1 MNNNIYLIG
10 DIHGDWRL
18 LEYLCKDLTEND
30 IVIQLGDHGINYYG
44 GSHRDENMKKKI
56 AKLKPTFIFLRGNHD
71 RSLKDFENKLGYK
84 LVHIQNDIIK
94 GTFYLDE
101 KFPNQLFLPRY
112 DIFEV
117 LGNRFLAIS
126 GSYSVDKNF
135 RIMNGWN
142 WFEDEQL
149 SEDEKNEILETINTY
164 EDWKSVDY
172 IISHTC
178 PFKYRPIHLFL
189 DCIDQSQVDNSMEF
203 FLEQVEEMVDYKHY
217 FFGHFH
223 ATERLW
229 DKGYMIYMDIKNL
242 KDFD

>member
-44 GSHRDENMKKKI
+44 GSHRDEQMKKKI
-56 AKLKPTFIFLRGNHD
+56 AKLKPTFIFGLGNHD
-71 RSLKDFENKLGYK
+71 RSLRDFEQKLNYERK
-84 LVHIQNDIIK
+84 FIQNDIIK
-94 GTFYLDE
+94 GEFYYDGN
-101 KFPNQLFLPRY
+101 FPNQLFLPRY
-112 DIFEV
+112 SMFEV
-117 LGNRFLAIS
+117 LGKKFLGIW
-126 GSYSVDKNF
+126 GSYSVDKYF
-135 RIMNGWN
+135 RLMNGWN

-149 SEDEKNEILETINTY
+149 SEDEKSEILETINTY

-189 DCIDQSQVDNSMEF
+189 DGIDQSQVDNSMEF

-229 DKGYMIYMDIKNL
+229 DKGYMIYMNIKNL

>member
-30 IVIQLGDHGINYYG
+30 IVIQLGDHGINYYC

-101 KFPNQLFLPRY
+101 KFPNQLF
-112 DIFEV
+112 I
-117 LGNRFLAIS
+117 RF
-126 GSYSVDKNF
+126 
-135 RIMNGWN
+135 
-142 WFEDEQL
+142 
-149 SEDEKNEILETINTY
+149 
-164 EDWKSVDY
+164 
-172 IISHTC
+172 
-178 PFKYRPIHLFL
+178 
-189 DCIDQSQVDNSMEF
+189 
-203 FLEQVEEMVDYKHY
+203 
-217 FFGHFH
+217 
-223 ATERLW
+223 
-229 DKGYMIYMDIKNL
+229 
-242 KDFD
+242 